1 MTCAVAH
8 HSPLPATYDGRTLRP
23 TAPRGSEGQ
32 CPHLCREA
40 TEREWASNAHEAG
53 VPSGGSLGRNL
64 RSKTRWFTGFC
75 NSHHVSH
82 FATFFIDARAEIS
95 VAESHIFFVGLG
107 TRRQPFSGQPVPQLL
122 SCSLASSR
130 AVFRPAS
137 NSPKRLEGRGR
148 WGRGGSKHLSGSIL
162 SLVQRS
168 CFSRGN
174 DNDPSAGSPTETL
187 LRLLLPLNDKVQWTS
202 RDVTGGEPPASP
214 RSEHFT
220 GPFNR

>member
-1 MTCAVAH
+1 MRRVAH

-40 TEREWASNAHEAG
+40 TERGWASNAHEAG

-95 VAESHIFFVGLG
+95 VAESHIFFSSASATGATVGRLAAASA
-107 TRRQPFSGQPVPQLL
+107 F
-122 SCSLASSR
+122 SCSLASPAPYSGQR
-130 AVFRPAS
+130 PTRPGGEREEAGGAEEAASTSPAAFCHACNGRVFREATTMILPQV
-137 NSPKRLEGRGR
+137 
-148 WGRGGSKHLSGSIL
+148 HL
-162 SLVQRS
+162 RKP
-168 CFSRGN
+168 CYDFSF
-174 DNDPSAGSPTETL
+174 L
-187 LRLLLPLNDKVQWTS
+187 
-202 RDVTGGEPPASP
+202 
-214 RSEHFT
+214 
-220 GPFNR
+220 

>member
-32 CPHLCREA
+32 CPHLCHEA
-40 TEREWASNAHEAG
+40 TERGWASNAHEAG

-95 VAESHIFFVGLG
+95 VAESHIFFHW
-107 TRRQPFSGQPVPQLL
+107 PQHPTQALERLTGALAL

-130 AVFRPAS
+130 AVFRPLTNA
-137 NSPKRLEGRGR
+137 PERREGRGR
-148 WGRGGSKHLSGSIL
+148 WGRGGSKHLPDSIL
-162 SLVQRS
+162 SRVQRS
-168 CFSRGN
+168 CFREATTMIL
-174 DNDPSAGSPTETL
+174 PQVH
-187 LRLLLPLNDKVQWTS
+187 LRKPCYDFSFL
-202 RDVTGGEPPASP
+202 
-214 RSEHFT
+214 
-220 GPFNR
+220 